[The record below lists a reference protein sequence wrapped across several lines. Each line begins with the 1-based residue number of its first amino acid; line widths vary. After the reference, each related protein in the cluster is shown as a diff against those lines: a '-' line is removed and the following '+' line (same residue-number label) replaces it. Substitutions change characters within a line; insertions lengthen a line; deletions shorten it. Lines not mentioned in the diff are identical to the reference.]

1 MPLPPGGADERH
13 ARHTLDAIFTALPG
27 RQLRPSA
34 MNAMAL
40 WLFIGM
46 TS

>member
-13 ARHTLDAIFTALPG
+13 ARTLDAILTAVPG

-40 WLFIGM
+40 WLFIGI